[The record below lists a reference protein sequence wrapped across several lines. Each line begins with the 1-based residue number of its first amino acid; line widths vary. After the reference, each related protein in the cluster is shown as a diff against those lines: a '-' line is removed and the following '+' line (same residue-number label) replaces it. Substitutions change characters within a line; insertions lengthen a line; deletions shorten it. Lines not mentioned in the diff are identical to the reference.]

1 MLCFILFIYSR
12 AFNNNVISN
21 GKSYCCND
29 TFIFVPLTSLLSKN
43 IFKKYK
49 LLLCCY
55 NQHFISYFVWNFHS
69 NWLFFLRVMQ
79 GNKSGHFFL
88 NSVIWAY
95 RTQKKPEHL
104 NLTKPNYLGM
114 LIPGYLDTR
123 VPCGL
128 PGSRETSDLP
138 SYRDRY
144 WALTALT
151 ARVATYRLNCW
162 LQLKAWSGPCVNSL
176 LIIIAHA
183 AR

>member
-1 MLCFILFIYSR
+1 MRKHLQKVICFILFIYSR

-79 GNKSGHFFL
+79 ENKSGCFFWTQCISQRQHVYKVTSIYLYNTTTILYIHIKEHFPDE
-88 NSVIWAY
+88 S
-95 RTQKKPEHL
+95 
-104 NLTKPNYLGM
+104 
-114 LIPGYLDTR
+114 
-123 VPCGL
+123 
-128 PGSRETSDLP
+128 S
-138 SYRDRY
+138 
-144 WALTALT
+144 
-151 ARVATYRLNCW
+151 ATLHKLYI
-162 LQLKAWSGPCVNSL
+162 G
-176 LIIIAHA
+176 
-183 AR
+183 